1 MTGRIRSSCA
11 GQGAA
16 RVPGRGM
23 KVAVIT
29 DSASDLPPDVAA
41 AAGIRVVALTVS
53 FGERSYQA
61 GVTLSTEAFWELM
74 TAPNAPFP
82 TTAAASPGEFRLAFE
97 AAFADGADAIVCVDV
112 AETLSATITSA
123 RLAAGMLPG
132 REIHVVD
139 SRTGVDGRRSPGA
152 DGRRS
157 SPRRAWPRPTSPV
170 TLEAR
175 RQDVDLFVG
184 LDTLA
189 YLHKGGRLSGPQAA
203 IGTLLAVKP
212 VITVRGA
219 AVEVADR
226 PRTRSRARVR
236 VLELLSARP
245 LERLA
250 VLFSPPAD
258 AFSFRDE
265 LAARIPGGI
274 EPEHVSVQ
282 LLGPSVGPHVGP
294 GCLGAVVLYARPER
308 PFAVRLRAVRRGQPG
323 ASAIL
328 PAAPA
333 CRPGPPGVRPHDH
346 RAGLGSDQS
355 MGRCAAPVR
364 HRRRSPPP

>member
-1 MTGRIRSSCA
+1 MT
-11 GQGAA
+11 
-16 RVPGRGM
+16 
-23 KVAVIT
+23 VAVIT

-41 AAGIRVVALTVS
+41 AAGIRVVALTVT

-61 GVTLSTEAFWELM
+61 GVTLSTEAFWELIM
-74 TAPNAPFP
+74 APNAPFP
-82 TTAAASPGEFRLAFE
+82 TTAAASPGEFRRAFE
-97 AAFADGADAIVCVDV
+97 AAFAAGADAIVCVDV

-139 SRTGVDGRRSPGA
+139 SRTASMGVGLLALMAVDLAATGMSAA
-152 DGRRS
+152 DIAR
-157 SPRRAWPRPTSPV
+157 

-226 PRTRSRARVR
+226 PRTRSRARLR
-236 VLELLSARP
+236 VQELLSVRP

-258 AFSFRDE
+258 AISFRDE

-274 EPEHVSVQ
+274 APEHVSVQ

-294 GCLGAVVLYARPER
+294 GCLGAVVLYARR
-308 PFAVRLRAVRRGQPG
+308 
-323 ASAIL
+323 
-328 PAAPA
+328 
-333 CRPGPPGVRPHDH
+333 
-346 RAGLGSDQS
+346 
-355 MGRCAAPVR
+355 
-364 HRRRSPPP
+364 